1 MIRTCSTCPEDEGSI
16 PKAGWFFLPGGAD
29 DVCFITVMRLFE
41 TQCTMRSLVLTKA
54 LVTERSANTSLGE
67 IEIPGREVA
76 LAVLK
81 TTLINQPV
89 EYK

>member
-1 MIRTCSTCPEDEGSI
+1 
-16 PKAGWFFLPGGAD
+16 
-29 DVCFITVMRLFE
+29 
-41 TQCTMRSLVLTKA
+41 MRSLVLTKA

>member
-1 MIRTCSTCPEDEGSI
+1 
-16 PKAGWFFLPGGAD
+16 
-29 DVCFITVMRLFE
+29 MRLFE